1 MSSKLHASFNTV
13 SLLALSGVYLVYLG
27 GGLSGGAPLLLLVGT
42 AVGGLGTLLSL
53 FSSIAMYRAAR
64 SRTSSMVR
72 GLSVNSESENGPGCS
87 PHKRECITTSVVK
100 SGMADVAVVNLSMKA
115 RRVSPSL
122 CSTYLSDAEVL
133 GIVRRSAN
141 LARNAPL
148 SVSKEST
155 EWGGRE

>member
-1 MSSKLHASFNTV
+1 MSSKLQASFNTV

-27 GGLSGGAPLLLLVGT
+27 GGLSGGAPLLFLVGT

-100 SGMADVAVVNLSMKA
+100 SGMADVAVVNLSM
-115 RRVSPSL
+115 
-122 CSTYLSDAEVL
+122 
-133 GIVRRSAN
+133 
-141 LARNAPL
+141 
-148 SVSKEST
+148 
-155 EWGGRE
+155 